1 MYSEKKAK
9 EQVCDYAIYNNG
21 NGDENENQITI
32 SDIQGI

>member
-21 NGDENENQITI
+21 NRDENVNQIT
-32 SDIQGI
+32 